1 MDRHKVIIDSLL
13 KCLDPIILYTG
24 RSQVKLTMTLDFLQV
39 SQQVQQ
45 LGENAVQHQLDLKTR
60 LVESRQ
66 LLETRA
72 QDIVSLQQKVREVVR
87 NNDPTLRC
95 AIPVKE
101 ALDAHFPLP
110 SLPEQMTL
118 IAVDGSQIFADRHAE
133 VEYCLVNTGAIWM
146 RYGSSDAPVTSI
158 QSQLIFGE
166 SLEGMS
172 DDRLS
177 LQRDMAERESLLEL
191 ASQAQAPLITLTD
204 GPLEIWTTT
213 LEEGRV
219 VGEFKKSLERYLEVL
234 GNLRELNATTA
245 GYVDK
250 PGADLVVRLLEVA
263 QAKEEDLAG
272 MRTYRPFKGVTDHEL
287 FRDILQP
294 GERSAIF
301 GIQSRSSKPY
311 QGELALHFFYLN
323 VGRVGHPYLA
333 RVEIPGWVVEDNSML
348 DDLQAVLVSQC
359 GMIGARR
366 YPYLL
371 HRAHETAVVSQ
382 DDKEQVTNMIVNE
395 LRKHGLEVAGQ
406 SAKQYNKDV
415 SGKRT
420 RYGT

>member
-1 MDRHKVIIDSLL
+1 MS
-13 KCLDPIILYTG
+13 
-24 RSQVKLTMTLDFLQV
+24 LDFLQV

-45 LGENAVQHQLDLKTR
+45 LGEKAVHHQLDLKLR
-60 LVESRQ
+60 LAETHQ
-66 LLETRA
+66 LLEECSL
-72 QDIVSLQQKVREVVR
+72 DIENLRQKVQEVAR

-95 AIPVKE
+95 ALPVSD
-101 ALDAHFPLP
+101 ALNAHFHLP
-110 SLPEQMTL
+110 ALPEQATL
-118 IAVDGSQIFADRHAE
+118 IAADGSQIFADRHAE

-146 RYGSSDAPVTSI
+146 RYGAVDAPITSI
-158 QSQLIFGE
+158 KSQLIYAE
-166 SLEGMS
+166 ALEGMS

-177 LQRDMAERESLLEL
+177 LQRDMAERVRLLEL
-191 ASQAQAPLITLTD
+191 ASQAQPPVITLTD

-219 VGEFKKSLERYLEVL
+219 AGEFKKSLEMYLGVL
-234 GNLRELNATTA
+234 RKMHEINAATA

-263 QAKEEDLAG
+263 QAKDEDLMQ
-272 MRTYRPFKGVTDHEL
+272 MRTYRPFKGVTDSEL

-301 GIQSRSSKPY
+301 GIQSRSSRPY
-311 QGELALHFFYLN
+311 QGEISLHFFYLN
-323 VGRVGHPYLA
+323 VGRPGHPYLA
-333 RVEIPGWVVEDNSML
+333 RVEIPRWVVDEPPLLNALHAML
-348 DDLQAVLVSQC
+348 VNQC
-359 GMIGARR
+359 GMIGTRR

-371 HRAHETAVVSQ
+371 HRAHETAVVNLE
-382 DDKEQVTNMIVNE
+382 DKEQVTQMIVNE
-395 LRKHGLEVAGQ
+395 LRKRGLDVAGQ

-415 SGKRT
+415 SGTRT